1 LKKET
6 NLMRRDPGTLSFN
19 IIGYTVII
27 FFTLFCLV
35 PFWLIL
41 AGSFSRETDVIAK
54 GFQLIPAHMSL
65 EAYRSVLS
73 DPELIYRAYA
83 VTIGLTATA
92 TLLGL
97 WLTSMGGYVLSRQD
111 FRFRGHL
118 AFFIYFTT
126 LFGGGLIPWYIL
138 MVKYLHLKDT
148 YTVLVIVH
156 LISAWNLILMKNFM
170 RSIPDSLIESAKIDG
185 AGDFKIYWRIMLP
198 LSTPGLATIGLFIA
212 LGCWNEWFSANLFIN
227 DPSKYPL
234 QYLLYKIL
242 ADAELLQS
250 SIAAQIMSVGMTPP
264 TETLKMAVAVVA
276 TGPVILL
283 YPFVQRYFVKGLTV
297 GAVKG

>member
-1 LKKET
+1 
-6 NLMRRDPGTLSFN
+6 MRRDPGTLSFN
-19 IIGYTVII
+19 AIGYTVII
-27 FFTLFCLV
+27 SFTLFCLI

-54 GFQLIPAHMSL
+54 GFQLFPVHLSL
-65 EAYRSVLS
+65 DAYRSVFT
-73 DPELIYRAYA
+73 DPEQIYRAYG
-83 VTIGLTATA
+83 VTVGLTVTA
-92 TLLGL
+92 TLIGL

-111 FRFRGHL
+111 FRFRGSL

-148 YTVLVIVH
+148 YTVLVVVH

-212 LGCWNEWFSANLFIN
+212 LGCWNEWFVANLFIN
-227 DPSKYPL
+227 DPNKYPL

-242 ADAELLQS
+242 SDASILQS
-250 SIAAQIMSVGMTPP
+250 TIAAQIMSVGMTPP
-264 TETLKMAVAVVA
+264 TETLKMAIAVVA

-283 YPFVQRYFVKGLTV
+283 YPFVQRYFVKGLTI